1 MRSWIAHWMLRRAN
15 RRYGYDTRYLE
26 LMLKASPS
34 AFFKFAAL
42 NKAANHREV
51 VPVEASF
58 AAKISGAMAEDCGPC
73 TQLVVDMALEAGMP
87 RSDIEAVLR
96 RDSRAMSDT
105 TRLAFRFADAVARRS
120 VDDEEFRDAVRAQWG
135 PKGVIDLTLAL
146 QMGRMFPM
154 MKAGLGYAKECRR
167 VTVDGRDVDVIKQA
181 A

>member
-1 MRSWIAHWMLRRAN
+1 MLRRAN

-42 NKAANHREV
+42 NMAANHREV

-73 TQLVVDMALEAGMP
+73 TQLVVDMALEAGMA
-87 RSDIEAVLR
+87 SDQIEAVLCGNTG
-96 RDSRAMSDT
+96 AMNEAT
-105 TRLAFRFADAVARRS
+105 VLAFCFADALVRRS
-120 VDDEEFRDAVRAQWG
+120 ANDDECRDAVRAQWG
-135 PKGVIDLTLAL
+135 DKGVVDLTMAL
-146 QMGRMFPM
+146 QMSRMFPM
-154 MKAGLGYAKECRR
+154 VKTALGYAKECRR
-167 VTVDGRDVDVIKQA
+167 VRVNGHDVDVIKRA